1 MVALAGG
8 WPNEI
13 YGPPPAASRRP
24 PGCPPAA
31 CPFSAGAAAGPQCPH
46 KVFICLYSVS
56 ASALGETGS
65 GKPRPGELF
74 LGRDTPS
81 AAPGC
86 RRPAGGRRL
95 PTAVASGPR
104 TAAEDRRAHRR
115 AHRRDWR
122 RKRQTRRDE
131 GLIACGTDTRPGT
144 VTPPNP
150 VQSRQP
156 SSIARKGGAMS
167 THTLRNFSF
176 PAAGA
181 FQCALHGTA
190 PHLAAFAARPAVR
203 SGQLSASATWS
214 ASARA
219 RPASAFSYASAAAV
233 HAEIMSPS

>member
-1 MVALAGG
+1 MATINPTAAVLKCEWGKVRAARHALPSPAR
-8 WPNEI
+8 
-13 YGPPPAASRRP
+13 PPAR
-24 PGCPPAA
+24 PPAA

-56 ASALGETGS
+56 ASALGETVS

-150 VQSRQP
+150 VQGRQP
-156 SSIARKGGAMS
+156 SSMHARGERCPRAPS
-167 THTLRNFSF
+167 ATF
-176 PAAGA
+176 PSLPELSSVR
-181 FQCALHGTA
+181 FTA
-190 PHLAAFAARPAVR
+190 PRRTWPPSRHALQFALG
-203 SGQLSASATWS
+203 S
-214 ASARA
+214 
-219 RPASAFSYASAAAV
+219 
-233 HAEIMSPS
+233 